1 MQRYSMTIGSYC
13 DRAAVDRRDLDQTEA
28 SLLGTSQ
35 APLSIALL
43 GATGNIGAKILNE
56 ALRRGHSVTGIVRHP
71 DQLPVAELLSARAAD
86 THAVDDLADAFTGHD
101 LAIISVRWNSND
113 IDDILSAL
121 RLARMERAILVV
133 GAGSLLMPDGRL
145 AFEHN
150 RERGVVAPTSEA
162 ALQAYRRIREVTDLV
177 LTAVSPSMSIEPG
190 ERTGFFRTG
199 DDFLLT
205 DDNGDSRIS
214 QEDFAVAILDEAE
227 DPRHHR
233 SRFTVGY

>member
-1 MQRYSMTIGSYC
+1 
-13 DRAAVDRRDLDQTEA
+13 
-28 SLLGTSQ
+28 
-35 APLSIALL
+35 
-43 GATGNIGAKILNE
+43 
-56 ALRRGHSVTGIVRHP
+56 
-71 DQLPVAELLSARAAD
+71 
-86 THAVDDLADAFTGHD
+86 
-101 LAIISVRWNSND
+101 
-113 IDDILSAL
+113 
-121 RLARMERAILVV
+121 MERAILVV

-162 ALQAYRRIREVTDLV
+162 ALQAYRRIREVTDLA

>member
-1 MQRYSMTIGSYC
+1 MT
-13 DRAAVDRRDLDQTEA
+13 
-28 SLLGTSQ
+28 SLTQ
-35 APLSIALL
+35 LSIAIL
-43 GATGNIGAKILNE
+43 GATGNLGAKIRDE
-56 ALRRGHSVTGIVRHP
+56 ALQRGHSVAGIVRHP
-71 DQLPVAELLSARAAD
+71 DQLPVAELLTARAAD

-101 LAIISVRWNSND
+101 LAIISIRWNSND
-113 IDDILSAL
+113 IDDVLSAL
-121 RLARMERAILVV
+121 RSARMQRAILVV

-162 ALQAYRRIREVTDLV
+162 ALQAYRRIREVTDLA
-177 LTAVSPSMSIEPG
+177 LTAVSPSMRIEPG

-199 DDFLLT
+199 GDFLLT
-205 DDNGDSRIS
+205 DALGDSRIS

-227 DPRHHR
+227 NPQHPG

>member
-1 MQRYSMTIGSYC
+1 MINSP
-13 DRAAVDRRDLDQTEA
+13 
-28 SLLGTSQ
+28 

-56 ALRRGHSVTGIVRHP
+56 ALQRGHSVTGIVRHP
-71 DQLPVAELLSARAAD
+71 DQLPVVELLSARAAD

-113 IDDILSAL
+113 IDDVLSAL

-227 DPRHHR
+227 DPRHRR